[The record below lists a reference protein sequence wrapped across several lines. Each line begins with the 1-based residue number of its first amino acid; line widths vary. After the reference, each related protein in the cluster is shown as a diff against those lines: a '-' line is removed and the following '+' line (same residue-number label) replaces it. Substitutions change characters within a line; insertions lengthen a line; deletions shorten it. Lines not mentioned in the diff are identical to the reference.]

1 MSIELPP
8 APTQAEGESLADF
21 QTRHLI
27 WWREG
32 DLAQRVACHNMKAAW
47 LASIEP
53 NVGPTLTRL
62 ADAWDSLDTR
72 LGELAAA
79 LTGQT
84 AEPAPVAGS
93 DAARVAVT
101 ALLGEIG
108 ERTPDQVATAALA
121 RMGAADRVLGGEATA
136 P

>member
-8 APTQAEGESLADF
+8 IPPQPSPDATPAQIALYLDIVRLYVSRESAEAID
-21 QTRHLI
+21 R
-27 WWREG
+27 
-32 DLAQRVACHNMKAAW
+32 
-47 LASIEP
+47 
-53 NVGPTLTRL
+53 
-62 ADAWDSLDTR
+62 
-72 LGELAAA
+72 
-79 LTGQT
+79 QT
-84 AEPAPVAGS
+84 AQMVKMVAASERHADLMQQLLDQPTTPAPAPVAGS

-121 RMGAADRVLGGEATA
+121 RMGAADRVLGGEVPA

>member
-8 APTQAEGESLADF
+8 LPP
-21 QTRHLI
+21 I
-27 WWREG
+27 
-32 DLAQRVACHNMKAAW
+32 
-47 LASIEP
+47 P
-53 NVGPTLTRL
+53 
-62 ADAWDSLDTR
+62 
-72 LGELAAA
+72 AAA
-79 LTGQT
+79 ATAADWARYMDIARLYVSRESAEAIDRQT
-84 AEPAPVAGS
+84 AQMVLMTAAAERSAALMQQLLDQPTTPAPAPVAGS

-121 RMGAADRVLGGEATA
+121 RMGAADRVLGGEAPA

>member
-8 APTQAEGESLADF
+8 LPP
-21 QTRHLI
+21 I
-27 WWREG
+27 
-32 DLAQRVACHNMKAAW
+32 
-47 LASIEP
+47 P
-53 NVGPTLTRL
+53 
-62 ADAWDSLDTR
+62 
-72 LGELAAA
+72 AAA
-79 LTGQT
+79 ATAADWARYMDIVRLYVSRESAEAIDRQT
-84 AEPAPVAGS
+84 AQMVKMTTAAERSAALMQQLLDQPTTPAPAAGG

-121 RMGAADRVLGGEATA
+121 RMGAADRVLGGEAPA